1 MMTCPVPN
9 NHLKQPHNTLDAGKH
24 LHARTGSGFLRSLFV
39 CSIFLMLLFLP
50 NAAFPAK
57 NITVIFPEIT
67 SPYKGIFDTI
77 LQGIKSQESN
87 NIQLYP
93 LTNDHK
99 LEDLKRDLQQQR
111 TEGIIALGKRGYR
124 AVNMLQTEL
133 PTVVGALSLVPN
145 GVSGI
150 SLSADPELL
159 FARLK
164 SLVPESKRVFVVY
177 SAQTSDWLIPLAER
191 AASKYRLELMA
202 FPAADLREAMHHYRN
217 LLQKAQGKK
226 DAIWLP
232 LDNISANNDVVL
244 PVLLQEAWDKDLVI
258 FSNKPSHVQR
268 GALFS
273 MYPNNFGLGQ
283 ELSKLLN
290 QQLEQQG
297 GPQVKPLNKLRL
309 AVNLRTAAHLG
320 LNFNR
325 SQQEK
330 FALTFPTR

>member
-1 MMTCPVPN
+1 MPIN
-9 NHLKQPHNTLDAGKH
+9 NLKQPHNTLVADKH
-24 LHARTGSGFLRSLFV
+24 LHAQTGSGFLRSLVV
-39 CSIFLMLLFLP
+39 CGAFLMLLFLP
-50 NAAFPAK
+50 NAAFSAK
-57 NITVIFPEIT
+57 EITVIFPEVA

-77 LQGIKSQESN
+77 LQGIKSQEGN
-87 NIQLYP
+87 KVQLYP
-93 LTNDHK
+93 LIKDHE
-99 LEDLKRDLQQQR
+99 LEGLKRDLQQQR
-111 TEGIIALGKRGYR
+111 TEGIIALGRRGYL

-177 SAQTSDWLIPLAER
+177 SAQTSGWLIPLAER

-202 FPAADLREAMHHYRN
+202 YPAADLREAMLHYRS
-217 LLQKAQGKK
+217 LLQETQGKK

-244 PVLLQEAWDKDLVI
+244 PMLLQKAWDKDLVI

-297 GPQVKPLNKLRL
+297 DPQVKPLDRLRL

-320 LNFNR
+320 LNFSPR
-325 SQQEK
+325 QQEE
-330 FALTFPTR
+330 FALTFPSR